1 MDDKSWHVGV
11 EVYLPSAVFRGKV
24 FMRNNRLS
32 DYLNLKMSD
41 GIIRLDDVEIQTF
54 NGKSPT
60 VKSKSAL
67 IYKRQVTFVVEF
79 SLSQSTTSENQELSL
94 VNKETQRVLIE
105 VGSFWMQG
113 DVHLTPGS
121 ELNSFAD
128 GKSSFI
134 PLTMATFVDFPSSE
148 PRTFL
153 INREKVSWLMP
164 LTEALPLAVYP
175 ALAAQIIPK
184 R

>member
-1 MDDKSWHVGV
+1 MDDKSGHIAV

-24 FMRNNRLS
+24 FMRHNRLS

-54 NGKSPT
+54 SGKSPT

-67 IYKRQVTFVVEF
+67 IYKRQVTFVVEL
-79 SLSQSTTSENQELSL
+79 SLSPSTTSENHELSL
-94 VNKETQRVLIE
+94 VNKEPRRVLIE

-113 DVHLTPGS
+113 DVHLVPGS

-134 PLTMATFVDFPSSE
+134 PLTTATFVDFPGSE

-153 INREKVSWLMP
+153 INRGKVNCLMP
-164 LTEALPLAVYP
+164 LTEALPIAVYP
-175 ALAAQIIPK
+175 ALAGQ